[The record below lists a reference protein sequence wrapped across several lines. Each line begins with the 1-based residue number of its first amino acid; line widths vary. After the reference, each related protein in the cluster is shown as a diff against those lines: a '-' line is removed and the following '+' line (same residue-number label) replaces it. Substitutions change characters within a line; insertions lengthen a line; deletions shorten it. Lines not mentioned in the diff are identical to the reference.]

1 MLNVTNNVITN
12 NTNNTNK
19 ALMILNLYLEKIIFL
34 EKKLSDCKTKNNQEL
49 KSKQKIEKELKT
61 IKLCFISIINGKN
74 DGQDVMS
81 LINYTNDMY
90 NSLKNDL
97 NF

>member
-1 MLNVTNNVITN
+1 MLNVTNNIL
-12 NTNNTNK
+12 TNNTNK